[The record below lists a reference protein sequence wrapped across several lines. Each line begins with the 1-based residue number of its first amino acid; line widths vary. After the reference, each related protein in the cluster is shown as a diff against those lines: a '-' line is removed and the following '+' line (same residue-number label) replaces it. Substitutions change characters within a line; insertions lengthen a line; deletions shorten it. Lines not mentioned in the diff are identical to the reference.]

1 MTVSKTIPLRGGVL
15 VAHDGSVPADAALR
29 TAVRVAAGLG
39 KPVTVARA
47 WSIST
52 APRPASA
59 APGYMPPFE
68 DFEAATL
75 AALEKDI
82 APIRA
87 ESPDVTIDAV
97 VVHGSP
103 AEKIVEASGS
113 ADLVVVGSRGRGGFP
128 GLLLG
133 SVSDQ
138 VVRYAKCPVLV
149 DKAVGGGD
157 AEAEPESDAEQMER
171 ALLSELK
178 LE

>member
-1 MTVSKTIPLRGGVL
+1 MSVSKKIELHGGVL
-15 VAHDGSVPADAALR
+15 VAHDGSVPAEAALR

-39 KPVTVARA
+39 KPVTVVRA
-47 WSIST
+47 WTIST
-52 APRPASA
+52 APRPETA

-75 AALEKDI
+75 AALEKDV
-82 APIRA
+82 ARVRA
-87 ESPDVTIDAV
+87 DNPDVPITAA
-97 VVHGSP
+97 VVHGSA
-103 AEKIVEASGS
+103 AERIVEASDQ

-133 SVSDQ
+133 STSDQ

-149 DKAVGGGD
+149 DKAVGGNVP
-157 AEAEPESDAEQMER
+157 EPETTSDTEEMER

-178 LE
+178 LD